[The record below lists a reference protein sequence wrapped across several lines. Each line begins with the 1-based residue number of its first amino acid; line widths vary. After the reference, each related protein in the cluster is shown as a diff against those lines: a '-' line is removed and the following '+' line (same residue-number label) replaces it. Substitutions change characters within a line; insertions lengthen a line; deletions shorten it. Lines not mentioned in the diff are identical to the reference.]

1 MRNYSKLS
9 VILLII
15 IFIYCGET
23 DKNIV
28 SFEDGTELNNFQNLP
43 FKVYQNYPNPFKNTT
58 VIQLQLQ
65 KKMYVKI

>member
-28 SFEDGTELNNFQNLP
+28 AFEDGKELNNFQNLP
-43 FKVYQNYPNPFKNTT
+43 FKVYQNSPNPFKSTT
-58 VIQLQLQ
+58 VIQFQLQ
-65 KKMYVKI
+65 KKMHGFW